1 MHRLFGLK
9 VAGEEG
15 QNFSLNYNILLVCQ
29 KNLNTKSN
37 TKLIK
42 TGMANFVGAIII
54 DSSKN
59 EILLQQRDNRPVNY
73 PLCWTLFGGG
83 VEEGE
88 TVQEAVER
96 ELKEE
101 IGLEKDKILSI
112 REVQRNDQENIN
124 VQYIYEVVLK
134 PEVGIGDLKLQEGN
148 DMRFFIKE
156 KIFNSNLQFA
166 FNIKTVLENYLL
178 LHS

>member
-1 MHRLFGLK
+1 
-9 VAGEEG
+9 
-15 QNFSLNYNILLVCQ
+15 
-29 KNLNTKSN
+29 
-37 TKLIK
+37 
-42 TGMANFVGAIII
+42 MAKFVGAIIV
-54 DSSKN
+54 DNDKKA
-59 EILLQQRDNRPVNY
+59 ILLQQRDSRPANY

-88 TVQEAVER
+88 TAQEAVER

-112 REVQRNDQENIN
+112 QEVQTNDQENTN

-134 PEVGIGDLKLQEGN
+134 PEVVIEDLKLSEGN
-148 DMRFFIKE
+148 DMRFFVKE

-178 LHS
+178 SNS